1 MDTTDIHEVGEYTL
15 TVSNGTCTANAVVTI
30 GMPDISLD
38 VDTYYLEDSVI
49 LAITASNLTGTP
61 AETTIKICEDSMDG
75 LQIDMKNAG
84 VITSQED
91 YLLLE
96 EINLS
101 DVEFDENGVK
111 YLFIQA
117 DTRGSELNQANNC
130 IPVAI
135 YQNQELT
142 DPDDSDLPE
151 YDVTPSDG
159 KDDEDPGENPDPITT
174 TVTTTTTT
182 ITTTTTTTASTDD
195 ASADVTGTTTVTAV
209 DAVKPPK
216 TGEQG
221 IRITVEI
228 LAAFAVLSAYG
239 VRKKRRVR

>member
-1 MDTTDIHEVGEYTL
+1 M
-15 TVSNGTCTANAVVTI
+15 
-30 GMPDISLD
+30 
-38 VDTYYLEDSVI
+38 
-49 LAITASNLTGTP
+49 
-61 AETTIKICEDSMDG
+61 
-75 LQIDMKNAG
+75 
-84 VITSQED
+84 
-91 YLLLE
+91 
-96 EINLS
+96 
-101 DVEFDENGVK
+101 EFDENGVK

-135 YQNQELT
+135 YQSQELT

-159 KDDEDPGENPDPITT
+159 KDDEDPGENPDPIIT
-174 TVTTTTTT
+174 TVTTT
-182 ITTTTTTTASTDD
+182 TTTTTTTASTDD

-228 LAAFAVLSAYG
+228 LAALAILSAYG

>member
-1 MDTTDIHEVGEYTL
+1 M
-15 TVSNGTCTANAVVTI
+15 
-30 GMPDISLD
+30 
-38 VDTYYLEDSVI
+38 
-49 LAITASNLTGTP
+49 
-61 AETTIKICEDSMDG
+61 
-75 LQIDMKNAG
+75 
-84 VITSQED
+84 
-91 YLLLE
+91 
-96 EINLS
+96 
-101 DVEFDENGVK
+101 
-111 YLFIQA
+111 
-117 DTRGSELNQANNC
+117 
-130 IPVAI
+130 
-135 YQNQELT
+135 
-142 DPDDSDLPE
+142 PE